1 MKVYKFSSNITIF
14 HKSTRLLGIELDVKE
29 TDTDYNLEA
38 DMPGLGKQDIKL
50 KINNNLLLISAERK
64 MDVID

>member
-1 MKVYKFSSNITIF
+1 
-14 HKSTRLLGIELDVKE
+14 LLIGIELDVKE
-29 TDTDYNLEA
+29 TETDYNLEA